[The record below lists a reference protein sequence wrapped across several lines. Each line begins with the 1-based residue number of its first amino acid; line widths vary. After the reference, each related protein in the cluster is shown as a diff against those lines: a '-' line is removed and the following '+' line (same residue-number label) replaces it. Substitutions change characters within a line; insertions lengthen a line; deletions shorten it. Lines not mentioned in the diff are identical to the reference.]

1 LRGTKQSVPYE
12 HEMKR
17 LLGYE
22 KIPRKDDKI
31 EYMNLDEI
39 KVFCPATIANISC
52 GFDVLGVA
60 LDAVGDEMIVR
71 KTPEK
76 GIRITKLEGQDLP
89 METLQNVAGVA
100 GLAFLEASDYKGGFE
115 IEIYK
120 KIKAGS
126 GIGSSAASSTG
137 AVWAMNQLLGKP
149 FSTSELVK
157 FAMEGERLASERLA
171 SGVAHADNVAPALF
185 GGFILVRSYDP
196 LDIIP
201 IKSPS
206 ELYATIIH
214 PQIEVKT
221 SDSRKILKSKI
232 LLADGIKQWGNV
244 GGLIAG
250 LYTEDYDL
258 IGRSL
263 VDHIIEPIRSILI
276 PGFDHVKSEALK
288 AGALGCGISGSG
300 PSIFALSKGKR
311 TAQKVGNAMKEV
323 YQNIGVDYDVHV
335 SKINS
340 EGMKIIKKRTGDG

>member
-1 LRGTKQSVPYE
+1 
-12 HEMKR
+12 M
-17 LLGYE
+17 
-22 KIPRKDDKI
+22 DKI
-31 EYMNLDEI
+31 H
-39 KVFCPATIANISC
+39 VFCPATIANISC

-100 GLAFLEASDYKGGFE
+100 GLALLAASDYKGGFE

-137 AVWAMNQLLGKP
+137 AVLAMNQLLGKP
-149 FSTSELVK
+149 FSTLELVK
-157 FAMEGERLASERLA
+157 FAMEGERLA

-185 GGFILVRSYDP
+185 GGFALVRSYDP
-196 LDIIP
+196 LDIIA

-206 ELYATIIH
+206 ELYATVIH

-221 SDSRKILKSKI
+221 SDSRKILKSTI
-232 LLADGIKQWGNV
+232 SLADGIKQWGNV

-276 PGFDHVKSEALK
+276 PEFDNVKSQALK

-300 PSIFALSKGKR
+300 PSIFALSKGEEN
-311 TAQKVGNAMKEV
+311 AQKVADSMRSAYKNTG
-323 YQNIGVDYDVHV
+323 IDYDIHV

-340 EGMKIIKKRTGDG
+340 EGIKILN